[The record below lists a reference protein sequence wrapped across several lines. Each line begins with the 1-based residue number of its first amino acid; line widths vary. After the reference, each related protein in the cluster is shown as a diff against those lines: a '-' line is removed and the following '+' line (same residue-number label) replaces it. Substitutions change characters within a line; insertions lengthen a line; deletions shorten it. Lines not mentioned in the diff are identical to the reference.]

1 LQVNPPTPEEAEML
15 GSRTLVSLLF
25 PRQNEELVDQ
35 LKGQGATV
43 MAMDCIPRT
52 LSRGQTYDALSS
64 QANIA
69 GYRAVIEAAHHFGRF
84 LGGQMTA
91 AGNVKP
97 AKVLVV
103 GAGVAGLASIAQA
116 KAMGAIV
123 RAYDVR
129 PVVREQIESLGAE
142 FLTVEYE
149 EDGSGSGGYAK
160 EMSDGWKEAAAQ
172 MFARQAADVD
182 IIITTALIPGKPAP
196 KLITADMVSGM
207 KPGSVTV
214 DLAAAN
220 GGNIEG
226 TIKDQVIVTDNG

>member
-1 LQVNPPTPEEAEML
+1 VLPTSFRVGQTPDSVRSLVKVGFNVVIETGAGAASSFSDKAYTEAGAVVVDKSTAWKGDIVVKVDPPTPEEASML
-15 GSRTLVSLLF
+15 ESRTLVGLF
-25 PRQNEELVDQ
+25 YPGQNENLVEQ

-103 GAGVAGLASIAQA
+103 GAGVAGLAAISQA
-116 KAMGAIV
+116 KAMGAVV

-129 PVVREQIESLGAE
+129 TIVREQIESLGAE
-142 FLTVEYE
+142 FLQVDYE
-149 EDGSGSGGYAK
+149 EDGSGAGGYAK
-160 EMSDGWKEAAAQ
+160 EMSDGWKE
-172 MFARQAADVD
+172 
-182 IIITTALIPGKPAP
+182 
-196 KLITADMVSGM
+196 VS
-207 KPGSVTV
+207 
-214 DLAAAN
+214 
-220 GGNIEG
+220 
-226 TIKDQVIVTDNG
+226 